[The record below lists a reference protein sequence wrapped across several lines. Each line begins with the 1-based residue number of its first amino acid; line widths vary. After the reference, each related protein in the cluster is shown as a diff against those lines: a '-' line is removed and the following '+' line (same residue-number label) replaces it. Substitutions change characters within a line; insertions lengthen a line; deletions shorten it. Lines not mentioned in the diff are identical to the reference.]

1 MNQKP
6 HSLRRFKSLLKDFSQ
21 KLRLIMSK
29 AISSR
34 TTPLALTES
43 PFNNIL
49 LSCSEQQNTGL
60 TSRLITGSLKPH
72 SQAVFLCPKKRYTV
86 KVDCFGDSQESPFQ
100 YAVCEPEAIRHLI
113 PHMISSDLNSTNT
126 GVTEMTTINP
136 LRGAA

>member
-21 KLRLIMSK
+21 KLLLIMSK

-34 TTPLALTES
+34 TTPLALTET

-60 TSRLITGSLKPH
+60 VSRLTLGSLKPH
-72 SQAVFLCPKKRYTV
+72 SQAVFLCPKKSYTV
-86 KVDCFGDSQESPFQ
+86 RVNCFGNSKELPFLDTVYQ
-100 YAVCEPEAIRHLI
+100 TKAIRRSTQGI
-113 PHMISSDLNSTNT
+113 VSGGLNFQIL